1 MKTATIAAV
10 LVATLAL
17 PAHAEIF
24 ATAGVKG
31 DRDGRTVL
39 TTDPCEIKFDLLQ
52 IGLNKT
58 TTSEM
63 RRAFY
68 YTSDGTTNEGC
79 WKHDAE
85 TVVMVWPVEP
95 FVRRWPV
102 SSFKVVDRKT
112 SAWDALR

>member
-1 MKTATIAAV
+1 MKTAIITAV
-10 LVATLAL
+10 LAATLATTG
-17 PAHAEIF
+17 HADIF
-24 ATAGVKG
+24 ATAGVKD
-31 DRDGRTVL
+31 DRNGRTVL
-39 TTDPCEIKFDLLQ
+39 TTDPCGITFDRVY
-52 IGLNKT
+52 IGVGKIIP
-58 TTSEM
+58 SEM

-85 TVVMVWPVEP
+85 TVVMVWPAEP